1 MAVPS
6 TVRST
11 GSIVKATPSSDQ
23 PGVELIEIVKEAVVG
38 PESV

>member
-1 MAVPS
+1 MEVPS

-11 GSIVKATPSSDQ
+11 GYIVKAMPPSEK
-23 PGVELIEIVKEAVVG
+23 PGVELMEIVKEAVVG